1 MLIHER
7 NVRWGWVDF
16 LETICGKMEPVLI
29 HEDNVRWG
37 WARSL
42 RENTKA
48 SKDSFMAEVMA
59 VWSG

>member
-1 MLIHER
+1 MQCTLCSSMDSME
-7 NVRWGWVDF
+7 NVRSDPPKKCQIG
-16 LETICGKMEPVLI
+16 E
-29 HEDNVRWG
+29 HNNRWG